1 MKNLNLEDFLAL
13 GWSPGVR
20 AKLADLVKSN
30 PDVRYLVAWDN
41 AGKLSGSAFS
51 AQPEVW
57 PDHAVALWSKDVKP
71 KAAKVAKA
79 KPVAGPSRT
88 MQAVAL
94 VADGMSTYAAAK
106 QIGVNQSAVH
116 RAITRR
122 VGKEICSHCGQVVK
136 SPAAG

>member
-1 MKNLNLEDFLAL
+1 M
-13 GWSPGVR
+13 GWTPGVR

-57 PDHAVALWSKDVKP
+57 PDRAVALWSKEVKP

-79 KPVAGPSRT
+79 RPVAGSSRT

-136 SPAAG
+136 SPVAG

>member
-13 GWSPGVR
+13 GWSDNVR
-20 AKLADLVKSN
+20 AKLTDLANSN

-51 AQPEVW
+51 AKPEAW
-57 PDHAVALWSKDVKP
+57 PDHAVALWSK
-71 KAAKVAKA
+71 AAEP
-79 KPVAGPSRT
+79 KPVVGPSRT

-116 RAITRR
+116 RAINRR
-122 VGKEICSHCGQVVK
+122 LGKEICGQCGQVIK
-136 SPAAG
+136 SPVAD

>member
-13 GWSPGVR
+13 PWSPGVR

-30 PDVRYLVAWDN
+30 PDVRYLVAWNN

-57 PDHAVALWSKDVKP
+57 PDQTVAVWSKV
-71 KAAKVAKA
+71 V
-79 KPVAGPSRT
+79 GPSRT

-122 VGKEICSHCGQVVK
+122 AGKEICSHCGQVIK
-136 SPAAG
+136 SPIAD